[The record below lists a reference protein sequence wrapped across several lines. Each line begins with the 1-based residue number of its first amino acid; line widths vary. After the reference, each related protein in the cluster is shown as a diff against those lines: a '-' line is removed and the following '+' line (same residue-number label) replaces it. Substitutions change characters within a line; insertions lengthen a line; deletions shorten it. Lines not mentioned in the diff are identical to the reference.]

1 MNVLGICILA
11 VTGAVLILTL
21 KQTSPQFA
29 LLLTLAVGVTI
40 LITIISFLP
49 TVIDKITLLT
59 LETGVNTNYTGTL
72 LKSLGICFICQFSSD
87 ICKDAGQNALS
98 SKVELAGKIMI
109 LILAL
114 PLIDEVLS
122 TATSLLS
129 G

>member
-59 LETGVNTNYTGTL
+59 SETGVNTNYTGTL

>member
-29 LLLTLAVGVTI
+29 LLLTLAVVVTI

-59 LETGVNTNYTGTL
+59 SETGVNTNYTGTL

>member
-59 LETGVNTNYTGTL
+59 SETGVNTNYTGTL
-72 LKSLGICFICQFSSD
+72 LTSLGICFICQFSSD

>member
-1 MNVLGICILA
+1 M
-11 VTGAVLILTL
+11 
-21 KQTSPQFA
+21 
-29 LLLTLAVGVTI
+29 
-40 LITIISFLP
+40 P